1 MFRKTNPQRELFT
14 VETNI
19 PGGARVR
26 LKESWAEFFRD
37 EILSVL
43 LESESNFADLYGI
56 TGRPNFSVARMLGI
70 CFLQELNKM
79 ADQEALD
86 ALTFDIRW
94 QHALDI
100 TAKETY
106 LSRRSLVEFRSRLVA
121 VDPEMKRMRKVF
133 ERIGDGAINKID
145 ISDKE
150 QRMDS
155 THIQSNIKAKGRLGL
170 FFDVMELFLKS
181 LKEEDYASA
190 PESIRNRHEKE
201 THGWFGLKDA
211 ERKTKTV
218 ELAKEIHQLLELF
231 ANNERVVDSEEY
243 QLLVRLFREQ
253 CEVKEVTSAKDTDK
267 KPPVDS
273 NSNVDEDETEKVVIE
288 IKKKPEGDTLQ
299 SAFDTDA
306 SYGHKGQGYSVHIT
320 ETCNN
325 GEKPEIILDFEVHGA
340 ARSDVGKATDSV
352 ERLDKAARKPEKL
365 YADGGYPTVESA
377 YQLKEENGVELVAP
391 VNRGPMDEAVM
402 GRERFEFNADGH
414 VTKCPEGHAPIK
426 HKMLSNNST
435 THSLHAIFN
444 GDLCRACSKLDTCPV
459 RAPNHRNKGVKPR
472 ETIGNF
478 RLEITPGLR
487 LRDEMLAKQKTIE
500 WKDKYKIRS
509 GVEATMSEL
518 KRAHG
523 LGKLRVRGLA
533 RVHFAVVCKVV
544 ACNIKR
550 WAAWQAKRSKTRDG
564 VTDGGS
570 GADGGGINGGENHPD
585 RDPSYISSLVK
596 AASILLFRK
605 LSIFPNAA

>member
-14 VETNI
+14 VETRI
-19 PGGARVR
+19 PDGARAR
-26 LKESWAEFFRD
+26 LKESWAEFFRN
-37 EILSVL
+37 EILPIL
-43 LESESNFADLYGI
+43 LEAESDFADLYGI
-56 TGRPNFSVARMLGI
+56 TGRPNFSVARVLGI
-70 CFLQELNKM
+70 CLLQELNKM
-79 ADQEALD
+79 SDQEALD
-86 ALTFDIRW
+86 ALIFDVRW

-100 TAKETY
+100 TACEAY

-121 VDPEMKRMRKVF
+121 VDPEMTRMRKVF
-133 ERIGDGAINKID
+133 VRIGDEAIDKID
-145 ISDKE
+145 ISLQG
-150 QRMDS
+150 QRTDS
-155 THIQSNIKAKGRLGL
+155 SHVQSNIRMKGRLGL
-170 FFDVMELFLKS
+170 FLDVMELFLKS
-181 LKEEDYASA
+181 LKEEDYATV
-190 PESIRNRHEKE
+190 PEAIRNRHEEE
-201 THGWFGLKDA
+201 THGWFGLGDA

-231 ANNERVVDSEEY
+231 ANNELVVDSEAY

-253 CEVKEVTSAKDTDK
+253 CEVKEITSAKDTDK
-267 KPPVDS
+267 NPPAD
-273 NSNVDEDETEKVVIE
+273 SNVDEDESEKVVIE

-325 GEKPEIILDFEVHGA
+325 GEKPEIITDYEVHGA
-340 ARSDVGKATDSV
+340 ARSDIGKATDAV
-352 ERLDKAARKPEKL
+352 ERLEKAARMPEKL

-377 YQLKEENGVELVAP
+377 YQLEGKGVELVAP

-402 GRERFEFNADGH
+402 GREQFEFNADGQ

-435 THSLHAIFN
+435 THSLHAIFD
-444 GDLCRACSKLDTCPV
+444 GDICRACSKLDTCPV
-459 RAPNHRNKGVKPR
+459 RAPNHRDKGVMPR
-472 ETIGNF
+472 ETTGNF
-478 RLEITPGLR
+478 RLEITAGLR

-500 WKDKYKIRS
+500 WKDEYKIRS

-533 RVHFAVVCKVV
+533 RVHFAVVCKVI

-550 WAAWQAKRSKTRDG
+550 WASWQAKRSRTRDG
-564 VTDGGS
+564 VTDGGG
-570 GADGGGINGGENHPD
+570 GADGGGLGGGGNHPD
-585 RDPSYISSLVK
+585 RGPSYIFRLIT
-596 AASILLFRK
+596 AASIFLFRK
-605 LSIFPNAA
+605 LSVFPNAA